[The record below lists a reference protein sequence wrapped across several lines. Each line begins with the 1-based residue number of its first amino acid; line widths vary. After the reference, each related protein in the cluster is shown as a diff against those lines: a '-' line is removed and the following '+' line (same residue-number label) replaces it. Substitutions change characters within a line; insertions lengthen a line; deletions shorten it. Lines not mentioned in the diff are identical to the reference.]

1 MSQIEPLLQP
11 QENRF
16 TLFPIQYIDV
26 FKAYKALRKVDWNVE
41 EIDLSR
47 DRADWEKLSFDEQHY
62 LSHVLAFF
70 AGSDGIVV
78 ENLAYRFSKDIEIP
92 EVRAFYA
99 QQMANETVHSETYSL
114 LIETYI
120 RDPDEK
126 IKLFNAIETIP
137 SVKEKADWALKWI
150 ENEDASFGI
159 RLIAFAAV
167 EGIFFSGSFCA
178 IFWIRKHKGS
188 ALHGLTQSNELI
200 SRDEGLH
207 TSFACL
213 LHSLLVNKPTQ
224 ESVHMMIKEAV
235 EIEQRF
241 VTEAL
246 PVSLIGMNA
255 DMMRQY
261 IEFVADRLLVQMGY
275 DKMWNS
281 KNPFDWMELI
291 SLRPK
296 NNFFEVK
303 VNEYVKANV
312 GNDQDNNTFELDE
325 DF

>member
-1 MSQIEPLLQP
+1 MSNEPLLESQP
-11 QENRF
+11 NRF
-16 TLFPIQYIDV
+16 TLFPIQYPDV
-26 FKAYKALRKVDWNVE
+26 YKAYKNLRSVDWNVE
-41 EIDLSR
+41 ELNLSQ
-47 DRADWEKLSFDEQHY
+47 DRADWEKLTPDEQHY

-114 LIETYI
+114 LIDTYI
-120 RDPDEK
+120 RDVEEK
-126 IKLFNAIETIP
+126 NKLFNAIDNIP

-159 RLIAFAAV
+159 RVIAFAAV

-178 IFWIRKHKGS
+178 IFWIRNHKKG
-188 ALHGLTQSNELI
+188 ALQGLTQSNELI

-207 TSFACL
+207 TAFACTL
-213 LHSLLVNKPTQ
+213 LSYLVNKP
-224 ESVHMMIKEAV
+224 EEEIVHELIKEAV

-241 VTEAL
+241 ISDAL
-246 PVSLIGMNA
+246 PVKLIGMNSS
-255 DMMRQY
+255 MMKQY
-261 IEFVADRLLVQMGY
+261 IEYVADRLLINMGY
-275 DKMWNS
+275 QKIWRS
-281 KNPFDWMELI
+281 TNPFDWMELI

-303 VNEYVKANV
+303 VNEYSKPGV
-312 GNDQDNNTFELDE
+312 GNTAEDQEFVLDD